1 MTAALAP
8 RLLNL
13 GCGHR
18 FHPAWQN
25 VDIAPQN
32 PCVMRADVS
41 QGIPF
46 PDGHFDA
53 VYHSHMIE
61 HIRVRDVQRFLA
73 DCHRV
78 LKPGGIIR
86 IATPNLERLCE
97 LYLQK
102 LRSAGV
108 EARAAADLEWL
119 VIEMYDQTVREQ
131 SGGEMLDY
139 LRQEP
144 LPNEAFVL
152 ERIGQEG
159 RELLDA
165 IRGTAPPVPPAP
177 PVTLPRRIV
186 RGVRR
191 RFRQLPGRVREALVK
206 SWYGDD
212 ALQAMSIGRFRL
224 SGEVHQWMYDR
235 VSLSRALSA
244 AGFTDSVVRTATES
258 DIPGWSQFRLDS
270 TPAGD
275 VTKPDSFFMEA
286 RKSARP

>member
-1 MTAALAP
+1 MTAVLSP
-8 RLLNL
+8 QMLNL

-18 FHPAWQN
+18 FHPDWVN
-25 VDIAPQN
+25 VDIVPRH
-32 PCVMRADVS
+32 PGVIRCDLS

-46 PDGHFDA
+46 SDHHFDV
-53 VYHSHMIE
+53 VYHSHMLE
-61 HIRVRDVQRFLA
+61 HIRRADVPAFLR

-78 LKPGGIIR
+78 LRPGGILR
-86 IATPNLERLCE
+86 IATPDLERLCE
-97 LYLQK
+97 LYLHK
-102 LRSAGV
+102 LRSAAV
-108 EARAAADLEWL
+108 DARAEDDLDWL

-131 SGGEMLDY
+131 SGGEMLGY
-139 LRQEP
+139 LQRDP

-159 RELLDA
+159 RELLA
-165 IRGTAPPVPPAP
+165 LIRAAVPAAPPAP
-177 PVTLPRRIV
+177 QAGLTRRVI

-191 RFRQLPGRVREALVK
+191 RVHRLPGRGREALVK

-244 AGFTDSVVRTATES
+244 AGFSDPTVRTATES
-258 DIPGWSQFRLDS
+258 AIPGWSEFRLDS